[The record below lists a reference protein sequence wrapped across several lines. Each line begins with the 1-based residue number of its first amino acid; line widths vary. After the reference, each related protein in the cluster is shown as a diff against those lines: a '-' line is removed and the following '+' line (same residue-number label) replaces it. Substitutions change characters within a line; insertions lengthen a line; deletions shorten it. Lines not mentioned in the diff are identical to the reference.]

1 MLKLFEYNPIA
12 YPAWYSQSEPETKPR
27 REPPPT
33 PIVVKHTRADAV
45 YDSWWV
51 ATWCGSIAT
60 SYDSAEHA
68 VERLRARMSA
78 HAGKVPVLYY
88 TRPRR

>member
-1 MLKLFEYNPIA
+1 MTNLEEWQLEEADKWRRYFRAKRDRP
-12 YPAWYSQSEPETKPR
+12 QS
-27 REPPPT
+27 
-33 PIVVKHTRADAV
+33 PIVVRRTRADAV

-51 ATWCGSIAT
+51 ATWCGSIAA

-88 TRPRR
+88 TRPRA